1 MLTVTFNLRDGTF
14 TDIPDDA
21 HELIIEG
28 YDKLTSSQQVLLK
41 RYIIKHQ
48 LDISLQHGVPSSPLH
63 SLNII
68 KTLRTFE
75 QKYIILVFTILFMGG
90 ALSYSCL
97 LYPST
102 CLITF
107 QTDYNNMWHPG
118 YQNYLKYHYFKRI
131 NCNIFYSVI
140 MVSSP

>member
-68 KTLRTFE
+68 KTLRTF
-75 QKYIILVFTILFMGG
+75 QSIPSSFSQYYLWVVLYHTHVCFTHLLVLSHFRRITTLCGTLVIKTISNIIISRG
-90 ALSYSCL
+90 
-97 LYPST
+97 
-102 CLITF
+102 
-107 QTDYNNMWHPG
+107 
-118 YQNYLKYHYFKRI
+118 
-131 NCNIFYSVI
+131 
-140 MVSSP
+140 

>member
-68 KTLRTFE
+68 KTLRTFVKE
-75 QKYIILVFTILFMGG
+75 SKVYHPSFSQYYLWVVLYHTHVCFTHLLVLSHFRRITTICGTLVIKTISNIIISRG
-90 ALSYSCL
+90 
-97 LYPST
+97 
-102 CLITF
+102 
-107 QTDYNNMWHPG
+107 
-118 YQNYLKYHYFKRI
+118 
-131 NCNIFYSVI
+131 
-140 MVSSP
+140 

>member
-1 MLTVTFNLRDGTF
+1 
-14 TDIPDDA
+14 A

-68 KTLRTFE
+68 KTLRTFVKE
-75 QKYIILVFTILFMGG
+75 SKVYHPRFHNIIYGWCFIILMF
-90 ALSYSCL
+90 AL
-97 LYPST
+97 P
-102 CLITF
+102 I
-107 QTDYNNMWHPG
+107 
-118 YQNYLKYHYFKRI
+118 YL
-131 NCNIFYSVI
+131 S
-140 MVSSP
+140 